1 MDFSLAVGDRTQT
14 NLCSRIEITGDLSE
28 RERIILLNSA
38 RHCDVHKILR
48 GQVTVEDKLVINGA
62 E

>member
-1 MDFSLAVGDRTQT
+1 MELSLAPGDRTQT
-14 NLCSRIEITGDLSE
+14 RLTSRIAIVGDLSE

-48 GQVTVEDKLVINGA
+48 GQVALQDELVINGA